1 MDEWMDGVIV
11 VNVGGRITRIT
22 EHFQMNTQGI
32 GGDCNTALHWF
43 CYSFA
48 ECERVIKRGF
58 SGVTGYEVAGNPI
71 VVGGN

>member
-1 MDEWMDGVIV
+1 MDGWRHRRQCWWKD
-11 VNVGGRITRIT
+11 NEA

-32 GGDCNTALHWF
+32 GGDCNIALHWF